1 MRIVVRTVLVLF
13 KSFGTIRRVLQ
24 KQLLELDMPEGS
36 TVRDVIDEVVSIGG
50 PPLRRIVLHEGEVS
64 GNLIV
69 LLNRRDVRTLDGE
82 FSVQVSEGDMVS
94 LLPHVQG
101 G

>member
-1 MRIVVRTVLVLF
+1 MVRNVLVLF

-36 TVRDVIDEVVSIGG
+36 TVRDVIDEVVNIGG
-50 PPLRRIVLHEGEVS
+50 PPLSRLVLREGEIS

-69 LLNRRDVRTLDGE
+69 LLNKRDVRTLDGE
-82 FSVQVSEGDMVS
+82 FGVQVSDGDVVT